1 MTESSDPAERQEDD
15 RAEQQ
20 DAPREREFQQA
31 REREQ
36 GFAPPGQAR
45 QRDEDVV
52 RRETEAAAGEAAR
65 IGGTAGDESEDE
77 AARASLEHGG
87 GEAEGFEEAEQA
99 LVEEAEHG
107 EGRDPA
113 ADEYLVD
120 EEARRESAAHGEP
133 DEIRST
139 EGVEEL
145 EAEDLERDPEDRES
159 PGPG

>member
-1 MTESSDPAERQEDD
+1 MTEDPDAGQADEPE
-15 RAEQQ
+15 
-20 DAPREREFQQA
+20 DAPREREFQEA

-45 QRDEDVV
+45 ERDEDVV

-65 IGGTAGDESEDE
+65 IGGTAGDEMDDE
-77 AARASLEHGG
+77 AARASFEHGG
-87 GEAEGFEEAEQA
+87 GEAEGFEDAESA
-99 LVEEAEHG
+99 LIEQAEHG

-113 ADEYLVD
+113 ADEYLVA
-120 EEARRESAAHGEP
+120 EEARHQGAGYGEA

-145 EAEDLERDPEDRES
+145 EAEDLERDPEDRE
-159 PGPG
+159 GPGAG